1 MRIAAVLFTLLA
13 LSACSEPAEPEPGP
27 VSVAA
32 PPPVIDLWPGKYEGD
47 LMVRINGTP
56 GAHKV
61 ILVAAEADGCTGDIG
76 LAGGEPAKEVS
87 PNELSLTL
95 KPADATTC
103 TIRIVKTGDKL
114 TVSEQGVCTTY
125 HGLSCTFNGTAVRM
139 K

>member
-1 MRIAAVLFTLLA
+1 MRIAAVLFAMLA
-13 LSACSEPAEPEPGP
+13 LSACSEPAEPEPQP

-47 LMVRINGTP
+47 LMVRINGTL

-61 ILVAAEADGCTGDIG
+61 TLVAAQADGCTGDIG
-76 LAGGEPAKEVS
+76 LAGGEPAKDVS
-87 PNELSLTL
+87 PTELSLTL
-95 KPADATTC
+95 KPADTTTC

-125 HGLSCTFNGTAVRM
+125 HGLSCTFDGTAVRM